1 MSSLHT
7 PLHDV
12 MKPGSP
18 VALLSATR
26 RLHLG
31 AILLAGLALGSGPT
45 AGAGEG
51 GSERVRVLVRFTS
64 GVETADRERLAGR
77 FHGRLRRDLGAWPI
91 AALDL
96 PATEVAALRRAP
108 GVALVEPD
116 PVYHAAALARAELT
130 PALDNGLYGL
140 VLTRAVE
147 AQARHV
153 TGEGARVCIVD
164 SGIDAKHPDLAAAYR
179 GGFDL
184 VDGDEDPDIGA
195 DPGLGGHGT
204 MVAGVVAAAVNRK
217 GVHGIAPRAEIRH
230 ARVLGP
236 DGSASGSDIMA
247 AVRRLVEDEGCR
259 IVNLSLGTNQRSEVE
274 EGFYRQLLARHDAL
288 IVAAA
293 GNDGNPTVSYPA
305 AYPGVVGVGAVDRN
319 AEIAVFSNTGVDLDL
334 VAPGVEVL
342 SSVPRGSGGEAY
354 LVSGR
359 TWPAAA
365 FTYSGF
371 TAGSGTKGKLVDCG
385 TGNTPDEFPRQVRGN
400 VALMQ
405 RGDAFFSVKVENAM
419 NAGARA
425 AVIYNNVV
433 EDIRGT
439 LQTATASD
447 GRPWIP
453 AVLVSLADG
462 EYLRAHPK
470 RATVVNGPTDW
481 DSGNGTS
488 FAAPYV
494 AGAAALVL
502 SVDSTL
508 TSDQVLALLE
518 STALDLGEPGRDLQ
532 FGWGLIDADAA
543 TRAAAPP

>member
-1 MSSLHT
+1 ME
-7 PLHDV
+7 
-12 MKPGSP
+12 PGST
-18 VALLSATR
+18 VAPSSATR
-26 RLHLG
+26 RRHLG
-31 AILLAGLALGSGPT
+31 AALLATLALAGGPT
-45 AGAGEG
+45 AGVGASDNEG
-51 GSERVRVLVRFTS
+51 SGERVRVLVRFSS
-64 GVETADRERLAGR
+64 GVDAADRERLAGR
-77 FHGRLRRDLGAWPI
+77 FHGRLRRDLGAWQI
-91 AALDL
+91 AALEL
-96 PATEVAALRRAP
+96 PAAEVAALRRAP
-108 GVALVEPD
+108 GVARVEPD
-116 PVYHAAALARAELT
+116 PVYRAAALALAELT

-184 VDGDEDPDIGA
+184 VDGDENPDIGA

-217 GVHGIAPRAEIRH
+217 GVRGIAPSAEIRH

-236 DGSASGSDIMA
+236 DGTAAGSDIMA

-288 IVAAA
+288 IVAAT
-293 GNDGNPTVSYPA
+293 GNDGAATVGYPA
-305 AYPGVVGVGAVDRN
+305 AYPGVVAVGAVDRN
-319 AEIAVFSNTGVDLDL
+319 AALADFSNTGVDVDL
-334 VAPGVEVL
+334 VAPGVNVL

-354 LVSGR
+354 VVSGR
-359 TWPAAA
+359 AWPATA
-365 FTYSGF
+365 FTYGGF

-385 TGNTPDEFPRQVRGN
+385 TGNTPGEFPRKVRGN
-400 VALMQ
+400 VALMR

-425 AVIYNNVV
+425 AVIYNNVAEEV
-433 EDIRGT
+433 RGT
-439 LQTATASD
+439 LQAETASD

-453 AVLVSLADG
+453 AVLVSLDDG

-470 RATVVNGPTDW
+470 RSTVFNGPTDW
-481 DSGNGTS
+481 DSANGTS

-494 AGAAALVL
+494 AGAAALLL
-502 SVDSTL
+502 SVDPTL
-508 TSDQVLALLE
+508 TRDQMLALLE
-518 STALDLGEPGRDLQ
+518 STALDLGQPGADVQ
-532 FGWGLIDADAA
+532 FGSGLIDADAA

>member
-1 MSSLHT
+1 ME
-7 PLHDV
+7 
-12 MKPGSP
+12 PGSTVAAP
-18 VALLSATR
+18 SANRRLRLGALLLAA
-26 RLHLG
+26 L
-31 AILLAGLALGSGPT
+31 ALAGGPT
-45 AGAGEG
+45 AGAGASDG
-51 GSERVRVLVRFTS
+51 ERVRVLVRFTS
-64 GVETADRERLAGR
+64 GVDAADRERLAGR
-77 FHGRLRRDLGAWPI
+77 FHGRLRRDLGDWPI
-91 AALDL
+91 AAFEL
-96 PATEVAALRRAP
+96 PSSEVAALRRAP

-116 PVYHAAALARAELT
+116 PIYRAAALALSELT

-140 VLTRAVE
+140 VLTKAVE

-164 SGIDAKHPDLAAAYR
+164 SGIDADHPDLVAAYR

-184 VDGDEDPDIGA
+184 VDDDEDPDIGA

-204 MVAGVVAAAVNRK
+204 MVAGVVAAALNRK

-236 DGSASGSDIMA
+236 DGTASGSDIMA

-259 IVNLSLGTNQRSEVE
+259 IVNLSLGTNQRSDVE
-274 EGFYRQLLARHDAL
+274 EGFYRQLLAGYDAL
-288 IVAAA
+288 IVAAS

-305 AYPGVVGVGAVDRN
+305 AYPGVVAVGAVDRN
-319 AEIAVFSNTGVDLDL
+319 AELAAFSNTGIDLDL
-334 VAPGVEVL
+334 VAPGVNVL

-354 LVSGR
+354 VVSGR
-359 TWPAAA
+359 AWPATA
-365 FTYSGF
+365 FTYGGF

-385 TGNTPDEFPRQVRGN
+385 TGNTPEEFPRKVRGN
-400 VALMQ
+400 VALMR
-405 RGDAFFSVKVENAM
+405 RGDAYFSVKVENAM

-425 AVIYNNVV
+425 AVIYNNVAEEV
-433 EDIRGT
+433 RGT

-453 AVLVSLADG
+453 AVLVTLADG
-462 EYLRAHPK
+462 EYLRDHPK
-470 RATVVNGPTDW
+470 RTTVFNGPTDW

-502 SVDSTL
+502 SVDPTL

-518 STALDLGEPGRDLQ
+518 STALDLGQPGADAR